1 MTPAAIRG
9 VFLKCFLTWQGHA
22 ISSSAHSSV
31 LSRGSLAVTIRTVV
45 SVRGA
50 SGSLNALSLISAEQR
65 RAVRQHSA
73 VQRCAIV
80 R

>member
-22 ISSSAHSSV
+22 ISSSGHSSV

-50 SGSLNALSLISAEQR
+50 GGP
-65 RAVRQHSA
+65 
-73 VQRCAIV
+73 
-80 R
+80 